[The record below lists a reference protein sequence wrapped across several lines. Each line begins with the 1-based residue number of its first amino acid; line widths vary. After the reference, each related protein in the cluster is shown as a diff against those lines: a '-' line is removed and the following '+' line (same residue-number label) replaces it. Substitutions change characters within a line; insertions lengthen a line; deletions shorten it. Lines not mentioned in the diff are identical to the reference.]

1 MVPEEEGGQSAA
13 PHLLP
18 ATEHTPWLGAHV
30 PEALQPRASGTTG
43 AAAPSSRGPGAGSR
57 EAVVRVEPL
66 PLAHA
71 GLGAGSRMTCAVP
84 AMPGRLRGSS
94 QVTGPPRP
102 ASARSGQPVTGSEF
116 GVRWCSGQHL
126 INENSAG
133 EEGQTTHKSAVR
145 DAQQ

>member
-1 MVPEEEGGQSAA
+1 MEGSVS
-13 PHLLP
+13 
-18 ATEHTPWLGAHV
+18 LGA
-30 PEALQPRASGTTG
+30 EALQPRASGTTG